1 MSDITQ
7 VKEREKEKQSIR
19 FQKMY
24 FHSMAHDVRTPLV
37 SIVCSNENLKQ
48 LLKDPEQQKMVELS
62 ESATYVLL
70 VMFDQISELSK
81 LEFNLL
87 TVEQLLL

>member
-1 MSDITQ
+1 MHDDREKNLSVFKVKGNKKKVQVEASTFGSHKKYRIITLSDITE
-7 VKEREKEKQSIR
+7 VKRREKERQSSR

-48 LLKDPEQQKMVELS
+48 LIKDPEQL
-62 ESATYVLL
+62 
-70 VMFDQISELSK
+70 
-81 LEFNLL
+81 
-87 TVEQLLL
+87 